1 MVIWD
6 IGYEGGYEGDAGTVQ
21 ERLQVEG
28 GRIIGGVKDQIADQ
42 YQSRHQSD
50 QELQIGQK

>member
-28 GRIIGGVKDQIADQ
+28 GRIIGGVRDQIIDQ
-42 YQSRHQSD
+42 YQHRHQSD
-50 QELQIGQK
+50 QELQIRHK